1 VTPEE
6 KTASPE
12 AINKEAQHR
21 LERVIKEVL
30 EVKSIDDRKKEG
42 MIYDMLCRGPIEV
55 RRVVLQGLSALI
67 KNTESQASRAR
78 LRNARHRL
86 VTSYPLEC
94 IEASIDAFFHFIEN
108 DIFPGAAPQIMA
120 DYIVGHALNL
130 HPDLI
135 APLRARMPDVIANH
149 DTPWK
154 AQEYRTVL
162 ERFTEFDAT
171 FKELEALHANAN
183 TPAQKAQAMYDGLI
197 YRVEQAD
204 RTQSYQV
211 RNQLTKMA
219 LRAVRDLPSDV
230 LEALPAVLL
239 ETFRTG
245 TSHAGLT
252 EPMLFTC
259 FERFTVISTET
270 QSLMLEY
277 VSRLDVMYLHES
289 WADYQSKLRLWNLI
303 ESLEP
308 MPALI
313 EAMLRRTG
321 TDQYTNLDLKAR
333 IKRIPFGLNPGE
345 AWTDRALSDL
355 AAMPETERVA
365 WMAFLAHANTDK
377 AKPSGAWES
386 TAKTLIADIPDF
398 TARASAWLALVGKPR
413 THVLISNN
421 ERFDPWNAN
430 IVRGLAWA
438 VALVPATDDIARAL
452 THLVETSLKKAPG
465 VGPRSPK
472 LATAGTVGLGRLN
485 TNFAVGQL
493 ARLKARV
500 TFKTTLKEIEKALEE
515 SARRAGIT
523 KEDLEEIA
531 VPTYGLGLD
540 GTRIE
545 QLGDVTA
552 TLRVSGN
559 DVLLEWT
566 DAKGKSLKNPPAS
579 VKKEFAD
586 DLKELKTALKDIE
599 GMISAQSVRLDK
611 LNLARKTWSF
621 QAWQE
626 RYLEHPLV
634 GTIARRLIW
643 TVDGVTVAWNAQKN
657 ALQTVLGEPVSP
669 STDAAV
675 ALWHPINADQLEV
688 VAWRTWLETHNITQ
702 PWKQAF
708 REVYILT
715 DAERRTNTYS
725 NRFAAHVIK
734 QHQFAQLAAFRG
746 WKNKLRL
753 MVDDSYP
760 PATLELPQWGLRA
773 EYWIEGIGD
782 NYGVDTNDT
791 GTYLRLVTDQVRF
804 YAIAAAENY
813 AHASGGGYGTSH
825 RFPIAAD
832 PIPLEDVPPIVLS
845 EAMRDVDLFVGVA
858 SVGNDPTWNDGGP
871 GGRFRAYWE
880 SYSFGELTETAQTRK
895 AVLETLVPR
904 LKIKD
909 RAWLE
914 GKFLHVRGD
923 IRTYKIHLGSGNIL
937 MLPNDQYLCI
947 VPNASLRSTEN
958 ASSAFLPF
966 EGDGTLAVILSKAFL
981 LAADTKITDATI
993 TRQIKP

>member
-1 VTPEE
+1 MLPE
-6 KTASPE
+6 KAVSPE
-12 AINKEAQHR
+12 AINKEAQNR

-30 EVKSIDDRKKEG
+30 EVKSFDDHKKEG
-42 MIYDMLCRGPIEV
+42 TAYDILCRGPIEV
-55 RRVVLQGLSALI
+55 RSVALEGLNALI
-67 KNTESQASRAR
+67 AKTESQANRAR
-78 LRNARHRL
+78 LRKVRNRL
-86 VTSYPLEC
+86 TTGYPLEC
-94 IEASIDAFFHFIEN
+94 IEASLASFFDVIEME
-108 DIFPGAAPQIMA
+108 IMSSSQPQRIA
-120 DYIVGHALNL
+120 DLIIGRALNL
-130 HPDLI
+130 HPELMP
-135 APLRARMPDVIANH
+135 PLRARLPDVIANH
-149 DTPWK
+149 ATPWK
-154 AQEYRTVL
+154 AQEYRTVV
-162 ERFTEFDAT
+162 ERLAEFDAT
-171 FKELEALHANAN
+171 LQELTALHANAN
-183 TPAQKAQAMYDGLI
+183 TPTEKAHAIYAGFLKRIEQAQQAQAYHA
-197 YRVEQAD
+197 Q
-204 RTQSYQV
+204 TQLVKLSV
-211 RNQLTKMA
+211 
-219 LRAVRDLPSDV
+219 RAVRDLPDEI
-230 LEALPAVLL
+230 LEAFPGVLL

-252 EPMLFTC
+252 EPMLFAC
-259 FERFTVISTET
+259 FERFTVISNET
-270 QSLMLEY
+270 QALMLEY
-277 VSRLDVMYLHES
+277 VSRLDVMYLHQN
-289 WADYQSKLRLWNLI
+289 WADYESKLKLWNLI
-303 ESLEP
+303 ESLSP

-321 TDQYTNLDLKAR
+321 TDQYTNADVKAR

-345 AWTDRALSDL
+345 AWTDRALDDL
-355 AAMPETERVA
+355 AALPDLERAA
-365 WMAFLAHANTDK
+365 WMTFLSHANTDK
-377 AKPSGAWES
+377 AKPSAAWES
-386 TAKTLIADIPDF
+386 AAQKLIAAIPEF
-398 TARASAWLALVGKPR
+398 TARASAWLALVGRPR

-430 IVRGLAWA
+430 IVRGLVWA

-472 LATAGTVGLGRLN
+472 LATAGTVALGRLN

-531 VPTYGLGLD
+531 VPIYGLGLD
-540 GTRIE
+540 GTRTE
-545 QLGDVTA
+545 QLGDMTA
-552 TLRVSGN
+552 TLRVTGN
-559 DVLLEWT
+559 DVSLEWT

-599 GMISAQSVRLDK
+599 GMISAQAARLDK

-621 QAWQE
+621 QAWRE

-634 GTIARRLIW
+634 GSIARRLIW
-643 TVDGVTVAWNAQKN
+643 TIDGVAVAWDAQNN

-669 STDAAV
+669 SSSAVV
-675 ALWHPINADQLEV
+675 ALWHPINADQAEV
-688 VAWRTWLETHNITQ
+688 VAWRQWLEQHAITQ

-813 AHASGGGYGTSH
+813 AHAGGGGYGTSH

-832 PIPLEDVPPIVLS
+832 PIPLEDVPAIVLS
-845 EAMRDVDLFVGVA
+845 EAMRDVDLFVGVS

-958 ASSAFLPF
+958 GATPFLPF
-966 EGDGTLAVILSKAFL
+966 EGDSTLAVILSKAFL
-981 LAADTKITDATI
+981 LAADTKITDVTI
-993 TRQIKP
+993 TRQIKL

>member
-1 VTPEE
+1 MSDENAV
-6 KTASPE
+6 SPA
-12 AINKEAQHR
+12 AIAKEAQYR

-55 RRVVLQGLSALI
+55 RRVVLQGLGALI
-67 KNTESQASRAR
+67 QNTESQASRAR
-78 LRNARHRL
+78 LRNARSHL
-86 VTSYPLEC
+86 VAGYPLEC
-94 IEASIDAFFHFIEN
+94 IEASIDAFFDVIEME
-108 DIFPGAAPQIMA
+108 IMSSSQPQRIA
-120 DYIVGHALNL
+120 DLIIGRALNL
-130 HPDLI
+130 HPELMP
-135 APLRARMPDVIANH
+135 PLRARLPDVIANH
-149 DTPWK
+149 ATPWK
-154 AQEYRTVL
+154 AQEYRTVV
-162 ERFTEFDAT
+162 ERLAEFDAT
-171 FKELEALHANAN
+171 IQELTALHANAN
-183 TPAQKAQAMYDGLI
+183 TPAEKAHAIYAGFLKRIEQAQQAQAYHA
-197 YRVEQAD
+197 Q
-204 RTQSYQV
+204 TQLLKLSV
-211 RNQLTKMA
+211 
-219 LRAVRDLPSDV
+219 RAVRDLPDDI
-230 LEALPAVLL
+230 LGALPGVLL

-245 TSHAGLT
+245 AAHPGLT
-252 EPMLFTC
+252 EPMLFAC
-259 FERFTVISTET
+259 FERFTVISSET

-277 VSRLDVMYLHES
+277 VSRLDVMYLHQN
-289 WADYQSKLRLWNLI
+289 WADYESKLKLWNLI

-313 EAMLRRTG
+313 EAMLRRTEIN
-321 TDQYTNLDLKAR
+321 QYTNADLKAR

-345 AWTDRALSDL
+345 AWTDRALEDL
-355 AAMPETERVA
+355 AAMLETERAA

-377 AKPSGAWES
+377 PKPSAAWES
-386 TAKTLIADIPDF
+386 TAQTLIAAIPGF
-398 TARASAWLALVGKPR
+398 TSRASAWLALVGKPR

-465 VGPRSPK
+465 LGPRSPK
-472 LATAGTVGLGRLN
+472 LATAGTVALGRLN

-500 TFKTTLKEIEKALEE
+500 IFKTTLKEIEKALEE

-531 VPTYGLGLD
+531 VPIYGLGSN
-540 GTRIE
+540 GTRTE

-552 TLRVSGN
+552 TLRVTGN
-559 DVLLEWT
+559 DVRLEWM

-599 GMISAQSVRLDK
+599 GMISAQAARLDK

-643 TVDGVTVAWNAQKN
+643 TVDGLAVAWNAQKN
-657 ALQTVLGEPVSP
+657 ALQTVFDQPVNTVP
-669 STDAAV
+669 DGVVT
-675 ALWHPINADQLEV
+675 LWHPINADQSEV
-688 VAWRTWLETHNITQ
+688 VAWRTWLEAHGITQ

-746 WKNKLRL
+746 WKNRLRL

-813 AHASGGGYGTSH
+813 AHAGGGGYGTSH

-871 GGRFRAYWE
+871 DGRFRAYWE

-914 GKFLHVRGD
+914 GKFLKVRGD

-958 ASSAFLPF
+958 AATPFLPF
-966 EGDGTLAVILSKAFL
+966 EGDSTLAVILSKAFL
-981 LAADTKITDATI
+981 LAADTKITDVTI